1 MVKIK
6 LIMTIV
12 FFIVI
17 SSIYAV
23 QSLEFNDD
31 LIGKLIYVD
40 PGHGGADP
48 GAIYKNIKESDI
60 NLVVSKKLKE
70 NLEKLGATVY
80 IIRDGDYDLSSTT
93 ISRKRSDLYNR
104 IQLINNSKAD
114 LYISIH
120 INAEPTSLW
129 YGAQTF
135 YYPSNKNNII
145 LAGYIQESLSRST
158 STKRDISRINDTF
171 MYTNI
176 RVTGVLVE
184 LGFITNYQDR
194 NKLINNTYQEKL
206 VTAVS
211 KGIIKYFNS

>member
-17 SSIYAV
+17 SSINAV

>member
-1 MVKIK
+1 MYKIK
-6 LIMTIV
+6 LIMIIV

-17 SSIYAV
+17 SSFYVV
-23 QSLEFNDD
+23 QSLEFNDN

-60 NLVVSKKLKE
+60 NLSVSKKLKE

-104 IQLINNSKAD
+104 IQLINNSKVD

-120 INAEPTSLW
+120 INAEPTTLW

-145 LAGYIQESLSRST
+145 LAKHIQDCLAKST
-158 STKRDISRINDTF
+158 STKREISRINDTF

-176 RVTGVLVE
+176 RVTGVLIE

-194 NKLINNTYQEKL
+194 TKLINDEYQEKL

-211 KGIIKYFNS
+211 KGIISYFNS

>member
-1 MVKIK
+1 MYKIK
-6 LIMTIV
+6 LIMIIV

-17 SSIYAV
+17 SSFYVV
-23 QSLEFNDD
+23 QSLEFNDN
-31 LIGKLIYVD
+31 LVGKLIYVD

-80 IIRDGDYDLSSTT
+80 IIRDGNYDLSSTT

-104 IQLINNSKAD
+104 IQLINNSKVD

-120 INAEPTSLW
+120 INAEPTTLW

-145 LAGYIQESLSRST
+145 LAKHIQDSLAKST
-158 STKRDISRINDTF
+158 STKREISRINDTF

-176 RVTGVLVE
+176 MVTGVLVE

-194 NKLINNTYQEKL
+194 TKLINDKYQEKL

-211 KGIIKYFNS
+211 KGIINYFNS